1 MKHTKVTGY
10 YTKWMTNRTV
20 RIFFSLQRMK
30 KKILPCSSGWQS
42 TPDIKLTRIVGAMIF
57 FYLFLDWFWTLIN
70 ETRRFRKIG
79 RSSVKRQEQILLFLY
94 LCSQL
99 FMKLFFNRINI
110 SFDFVS
116 VQYFQKL
123 VWLYCWCL
131 YALFDH

>member
-1 MKHTKVTGY
+1 MKHTKVIGCY
-10 YTKWMTNRTV
+10 RKWMTNRTV

-42 TPDIKLTRIVGAMIF
+42 TPDIKLTRIVGMMIF
-57 FYLFLDWFWTLIN
+57 FYLFLDWFGTLVN

-79 RSSVKRQEQILLFLY
+79 RSSVKNKSY
-94 LCSQL
+94 Y
-99 FMKLFFNRINI
+99 FFIIVVNCLWSYSLIIFNI

-131 YALFDH
+131 YELFEH